1 MDDKLIGTIFQR
13 LWERL
18 KTYPE
23 EDGNNSV
30 ELSIRLEDR
39 KELETEVP
47 TTSITLSKDELL
59 KYIKENV
66 ESVVLDDKDIFVSK
80 DKKII
85 EVPIYISSI
94 GSSFRPLLSYRIINE
109 DYKHDSKNKLEYKIS
124 SLSLGASIQ
133 LLLKEKSEYSK
144 LLIRRMF
151 RPSSYRDYSVDDKD
165 LFYNEIKLKRKVL
178 AKITSQKGHLYVI
191 RIKNDDLKNIDFYKN
206 YVNSLIFN
214 MNLMNYRGCSFRIV
228 DNLSDYVKGQSRA
241 IHHFKNNVEPPKLH
255 YLKRLT
261 DLYAAGSWT
270 DNPFTAFINYYQIIE
285 YFFNE
290 IPDNRLFEMVQSEIT
305 SPLFSYDN
313 KEDVIKLAK
322 EIYEV
327 RQHDMNELHSL
338 KIVLD
343 HFLDIDMLKEL
354 LDEKII
360 KIYNKEIPAFIFG
373 NKNSICFNINS
384 FNDNWDE
391 NIDKLARRIYS
402 IRNALVHNKDNSQNN
417 YNPQY
422 HYKSLIKEVPLIRA
436 IASSIII
443 KSGSPF

>member
-241 IHHFKNNVEPPKLH
+241 IHHFKNNV
-255 YLKRLT
+255 
-261 DLYAAGSWT
+261 
-270 DNPFTAFINYYQIIE
+270 
-285 YFFNE
+285 
-290 IPDNRLFEMVQSEIT
+290 
-305 SPLFSYDN
+305 
-313 KEDVIKLAK
+313 
-322 EIYEV
+322 
-327 RQHDMNELHSL
+327 
-338 KIVLD
+338 
-343 HFLDIDMLKEL
+343 
-354 LDEKII
+354 
-360 KIYNKEIPAFIFG
+360 
-373 NKNSICFNINS
+373 
-384 FNDNWDE
+384 
-391 NIDKLARRIYS
+391 
-402 IRNALVHNKDNSQNN
+402 
-417 YNPQY
+417 
-422 HYKSLIKEVPLIRA
+422 
-436 IASSIII
+436 
-443 KSGSPF
+443 